1 MLARTGRDPGPVPS
15 HEGPVLSHPI
25 PQRSD
30 PIPVPV
36 PCQAWTGSSHPGLVP
51 SHPGPTP
58 GRDGT
63 RMGYPGPDG
72 QSKEHYKHLE
82 LIIEYLQ
89 QVKLYMNFKKYDFFK
104 TEVKYLDFL
113 VNKNSLCMNLLYI
126 KTISD

>member
-1 MLARTGRDPGPVPS
+1 MLAGTGRDPGPVPS

-63 RMGYPGPDG
+63 RTGYPGPGG
-72 QSKEHYKHLE
+72 QPTQVNCDYLSDFD
-82 LIIEYLQ
+82 IEIHKAISVQ
-89 QVKLYMNFKKYDFFK
+89 MFFLF
-104 TEVKYLDFL
+104 T
-113 VNKNSLCMNLLYI
+113 I
-126 KTISD
+126 KTFALCSLFLSFIKFSRDILLN

>member
-1 MLARTGRDPGPVPS
+1 MLAGTGRDPGPVPS

-63 RMGYPGPDG
+63 RTGYPGPGG
-72 QSKEHYKHLE
+72 QPRTNEN
-82 LIIEYLQ
+82 
-89 QVKLYMNFKKYDFFK
+89 NFVD
-104 TEVKYLDFL
+104 
-113 VNKNSLCMNLLYI
+113 KNSFNFS
-126 KTISD
+126 SDQIIRNNKK